1 MREIDRI
8 LHMAIERNATDIHL
22 QAGLPAVFRVQKK
35 LVQYDGDKLSAG
47 DVEKLVFDI
56 MSDHQKRLFQEKL
69 DHDFSYGVAGLAR
82 FRVNVFRQRDTVAAA
97 LRRIPFDIP
106 PVEALGLLPQ
116 VVELTRLRQGL
127 VLVTGATGHG
137 KSTTLASLLD
147 RINQDRQVH
156 IVTLEDPIEYLFQHK
171 SSIVVQRELG
181 TDSISFATGLRAC
194 LREDPDVILVGE
206 MRDFHTIEAALT
218 AAETGHLVFATLHTK
233 TPAQGID
240 RIVDVFPPHQQQQV
254 RVQLANVLHAII
266 TQQLL
271 VRKDGDGLVLAVEML
286 IANPAIRNLIREGK
300 TYQIQTL
307 LQTGQSAGMLTME
320 QSLKSLFDK
329 GLISYEDAVE
339 HAFDVRELARLMG
352 RTS

>member
-1 MREIDRI
+1 MREIDLI
-8 LHMAIERNATDIHL
+8 LRTAIDKNASDIHL
-22 QAGLPAVFRVQKK
+22 QVGLPPVFRIQKK
-35 LVQYDGDKLSAG
+35 LVQFDRDPLAA
-47 DVEKLVFDI
+47 DQVEKLVFEI
-56 MSDHQKRLFQEKL
+56 MTEHQKRLFQEKL
-69 DHDFSYGVAGLAR
+69 DHDFSYGVPGLAR

-97 LRRIPFDIP
+97 LRRIPYDIP
-106 PVEALGLLPQ
+106 PVETLGLPPT
-116 VVELTRLRQGL
+116 VIELTRLRQGL

-181 TDSISFATGLRAC
+181 TDSISFATGLRSA

-240 RIVDVFPPHQQQQV
+240 RVVDVFPPHQQQQV
-254 RVQLANVLHAII
+254 RVQLANVLHAIV

-271 VRKDGDGLVLAVEML
+271 VRKDNEGLVLAIEML
-286 IANPAIRNLIREGK
+286 LANPAIRNLIREAK
-300 TYQIQTL
+300 TYQIQSI
-307 LQTGQSAGMLTME
+307 LQTGQSAGMMTMK

-329 GLISYEDAVE
+329 GLITYEDAVQY
-339 HAFDVRELARLMG
+339 AFDPRELARLMG
-352 RTS
+352 RG